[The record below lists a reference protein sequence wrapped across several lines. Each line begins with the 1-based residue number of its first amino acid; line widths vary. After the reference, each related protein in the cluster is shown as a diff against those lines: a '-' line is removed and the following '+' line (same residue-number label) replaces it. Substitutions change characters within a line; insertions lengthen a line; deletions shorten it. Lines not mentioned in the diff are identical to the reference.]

1 VNGERFHA
9 KVRAFLEQHKDHIAI
24 HKLRRNIKLTH
35 ADLAELNRMLI
46 ESGDFDQEKLDH
58 AVADA
63 GGSLG
68 IFVRSLV
75 GLDRSAVNDALS
87 DFLRDTTLNVN
98 QMEFLNM
105 LVEYLTRHGVL
116 TPAQLF
122 ESPFTEIAPKGPD
135 VIFPE
140 RFNELV
146 VVLEDMRT
154 RASAS

>member
-1 VNGERFHA
+1 LR
-9 KVRAFLEQHKDHIAI
+9 QHEDHIAI
-24 HKLRRNIKLTH
+24 HKLRRNIALTH
-35 ADLAELNRMLI
+35 ADLAELDRMLI
-46 ESGDFDQEKLDH
+46 ESGEFDREKLDR
-58 AVADA
+58 AVDKA
-63 GGSLG
+63 GGGLG

-87 DFLRDTTLNVN
+87 DFLRDTTLRAN

-116 TPAQLF
+116 IPAQLF
-122 ESPFTEIAPKGPD
+122 ESPFTEIAPTGPD

-140 RFNELV
+140 RFEELV
-146 VVLEDMRT
+146 VVLEDMRI